1 MPSEAPERD
10 IVGTAP
16 EHASVVADVLRNA
29 FRKNIRQ
36 SGMLVALAVIIVLFQ
51 VLTHGVLLRP
61 GNVSNVIQQ
70 NGYILILAIGMVIV
84 IISGHIDLSVGSIA
98 GFIGAIAAQLMT
110 KQHLPWGYALAICLV
125 LGAVIGA
132 WQGFWIAYVG
142 IPAFIV
148 TLAGMLAFRGA
159 TLKVLKGTSIGRLPT
174 GFRQKTTGFL
184 PGDDFGLA
192 QSMHNLTLV
201 LGVIFTVVAVYS
213 QVRDRR
219 VQVRYG
225 AHALPAY
232 WFTVKCVAITAAI
245 LTFTWLLA
253 RAEGFPVVLLILA
266 ALLMTYGF
274 VMKRTVLGRHIYA
287 VGGNVSA
294 AKLSGVKSQR
304 VTFFV
309 FVNMGVLAA
318 LAGLLVTARLNSAVA
333 SAGTNF
339 ELDAIA
345 ASFIGGASASGGV
358 GTVFGAVVGGLV
370 MGVLNN
376 GLSLQNVD
384 VSDQQIIKGLLL
396 LFAVAFDI
404 YNKRKV
410 GS

>member
-1 MPSEAPERD
+1 ME
-10 IVGTAP
+10 
-16 EHASVVADVLRNA
+16 VLRTA

-36 SGMLVALAVIIVLFQ
+36 SGMLVALALIVVLFQ
-51 VLTHGVLLRP
+51 ILTDGVLLRP

-98 GFIGAIAAQLMT
+98 GFVGAISAQLMS
-110 KQHLPWGYALAICLV
+110 KNDVPWPAAIVICLII
-125 LGAVIGA
+125 GALIGA

-142 IPAFIV
+142 IPSFIV

-159 TLKVLKGTSIGRLPT
+159 TIKVLDGTSIGRLPAE
-174 GFRQKTTGFL
+174 FRRKTTGFL
-184 PGDDFGLA
+184 PGDDMGLTD
-192 QSMHNLTLV
+192 SLHNLTLL
-201 LGVIFTVVAVYS
+201 LGLLFAAFAVYT
-213 QVRDRR
+213 QIRERR
-219 VQVRYG
+219 LHVKYG
-225 AHALPAY
+225 GNALPLQ
-232 WFTVKCVAITAAI
+232 WFAVKCAAI
-245 LTFTWLLA
+245 AAAIMAFTWLLA
-253 RAEGFPVVLLILA
+253 KAEGYPVVLLILA
-266 ALLMTYGF
+266 SLLILYGF
-274 VMKRTVLGRHIYA
+274 IMKQTVLGRHIYA
-287 VGGNVSA
+287 VGGNQAA

-304 VTFFV
+304 VSFFV
-309 FVNMGVLAA
+309 FVNMGLLAA

-333 SAGTNF
+333 TAGTNF

-376 GLSLQNVD
+376 GLSLKSVD

-396 LFAVAFDI
+396 LFAVAFDV
-404 YNKRKV
+404 YNKKKV
-410 GS
+410 GR